1 MKQFARCKNCQQW
14 YARAFTTVVEIC
26 KGDMQRRQMVWCLRC
41 IAEAEN
47 RSWFTDPVASAE
59 SLPLF
64 TQTTDK
70 AEMTAAATA
79 PIEVQQLFLEHTH
92 LMDQA
97 LHAEEAVLIPRI
109 KRYLEQC
116 QLYQGRL
123 DIPEHSQRLAGHQ
136 HYWEAFLKVL
146 K

>member
-14 YARAFTTVVEIC
+14 YAQAFTTVVEIC
-26 KGDMQRRQMVWCLRC
+26 KGDMQRRKVVWCVRC
-41 IAEAEN
+41 IAEAES
-47 RSWFTDPVASAE
+47 RSWLEDPSASAE
-59 SLPLF
+59 SLTLF
-64 TQTTDK
+64 THATDMS
-70 AEMTAAATA
+70 EMTDATSA
-79 PIEVQQLFLEHTH
+79 PAEIQQLFLEHTR

-97 LHAEEAVLIPRI
+97 LHVDEAMLLPRI
-109 KRYLEQC
+109 KHYVEQC

-123 DIPEHSQRLAGHQ
+123 DVPEHSQRLAGHQ